1 MLILRVRMRRFVVVF
16 LAILALGAGEA
27 ASADG
32 PILQIVTLRGGG
44 FSGIDPTF
52 YVTYVISSCPG
63 ECVLKRGEPTA
74 RLNYRHK
81 RVSAFVY
88 RSRTHSHPSGYTLTG
103 SFQVKPARV
112 LCGYPRRP
120 APRAGIYTVVVS
132 ATVLGPYTNYRV
144 SDSRPIRVSCKKRR

>member
-1 MLILRVRMRRFVVVF
+1 MRYWGDAPFRSRLPRHSGPGCRGSGERRWPDTPDRD
-16 LAILALGAGEA
+16 LA
-27 ASADG
+27 
-32 PILQIVTLRGGG
+32 RGG
-44 FSGIDPTF
+44 FSGLDPTF

-63 ECVLKRGEPTA
+63 ECVLKGGEPTA

-88 RSRTHSHPSGYTLTG
+88 RSRTHSRPSSYSLTG

-120 APRAGIYTVVVS
+120 VPRAGIYTVVVS

-144 SDSRPIRVSCKKRR
+144 SDSRPIRVSCKKPR